1 MSHVDHH
8 APSPPVAPERFPWAA
23 KAAFWTGLVA
33 LYGVLIPRFGPIGFV
48 AGILTVLLT
57 PIAIAQARRSDR
69 SARLAVAGLA
79 CALVAITIWLVARE
93 DWPHV
98 IGGDDAWPSFIMPDQ
113 QASEDGGGGG
123 DEGGQPTGTGP
134 ADGSGEEPVGQ
145 DGEGGEDDQGGTDG
159 SGGEGGG

>member
-1 MSHVDHH
+1 MSHTDHH
-8 APSPPVAPERFPWAA
+8 ARPTVVPERFPWAA
-23 KAAFWTGLVA
+23 KAAFWAGLVG

-57 PIAIAQARRSDR
+57 PLAFIQGRRADR

-98 IGGDDAWPSFIMPDQ
+98 IGGDDSWPSFIMPDQ
-113 QASEDGGGGG
+113 DASPGGQNGG

-145 DGEGGEDDQGGTDG
+145 DGAGGEDDQGGTDG
-159 SGGEGGG
+159 TGGEGGG